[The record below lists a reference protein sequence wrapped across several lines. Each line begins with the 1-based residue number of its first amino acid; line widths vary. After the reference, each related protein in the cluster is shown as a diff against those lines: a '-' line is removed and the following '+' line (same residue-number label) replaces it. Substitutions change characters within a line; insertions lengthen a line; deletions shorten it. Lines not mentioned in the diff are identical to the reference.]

1 MFPVHDINRYKF
13 DFVGRALFGQSDA
26 HTGWIWKAF
35 DIKNLHFLISSDS
48 KLLYLLTYLLVDR
61 YICKSRVYF
70 FKVAEFDISIKGSGV
85 SQQDLK
91 AVGRNL
97 VLVMTHATVLGKVQL
112 GRCAGS
118 ALHVFFKKGV
128 PFGAMYGGGVPR
140 GKLIVFVDAATVR
153 FDL

>member
-1 MFPVHDINRYKF
+1 MQAQSVL
-13 DFVGRALFGQSDA
+13 LFTA
-26 HTGWIWKAF
+26 
-35 DIKNLHFLISSDS
+35 
-48 KLLYLLTYLLVDR
+48 
-61 YICKSRVYF
+61 
-70 FKVAEFDISIKGSGV
+70 AEFDISIKGSDV
-85 SQQDLK
+85 SRQDLK

-97 VLVMTHATVLGKVQL
+97 VLVMTHATAFGKFQL

-118 ALHVFFKKGV
+118 ALHVFTKKGG